1 MLQLPLL
8 LCVLEAQPITR
19 ATRDRAENVMRDAF
33 DGTPAPSR
41 ASDNDGNTTDLNA
54 TRNEVDAASC
64 NGLVKLLVETL
75 PRVPP
80 CRFFMV
86 PLDGGGAAFSN
97 LALGETLRV
106 DPPLP
111 PPMVTRLDG
120 LLGPK
125 VVDPGSG
132 TLSDRIVRLA
142 PPAPFQT
149 VLVSSDWMRV
159 ARGAEA
165 TAGAG
170 NVFTTDM
177 AVLHVTQIR
186 RGNAAAQYTAAA
198 PSGGGADDAAVVVV
212 RSAAQWRERRWRALD
227 GAFSGL
233 RPRLAP
239 AGTSV
244 GNGGGLRTGLHDGP
258 VALTEPPTVLGV
270 AFVARGR
277 SPLSRSC
284 LLPHLSLVSN
294 VALTQSSLATLRQ
307 ILESLLNCSG
317 SRVRCTR
324 RPQPATAPALGGFAC
339 PSARFWMVLR
349 NHLSLPSPTPGWKPK
364 CGCQAPS
371 RATLQPLTRTRTS
384 AIFFRWF
391 LGPGARSTRRLGNR
405 CHRVGPSGSS
415 DCSAPSRCWAR
426 RGTALIRCR
435 WYLART
441 ARSNWCL
448 PAKFTCIW
456 SIGSVWV
463 ARKQGT
469 AAVVRKDG
477 PCNGKTPLS
486 RVRIKHCT
494 NPPPPP
500 IFGRNSTV
508 TFVRKGNLV

>member
-270 AFVARGR
+270 TRDVGLRRARSESSQPIVPAAASVVGVER
-277 SPLSRSC
+277 RADTVV
-284 LLPHLSLVSN
+284 VSN
-294 VALTQSSLATLRQ
+294 PTPDPRKPIKLLGLAGPLHATPSAGDGSGPWRFRLPVRALLDGSAEPSVVTVAHAW
-307 ILESLLNCSG
+307 LEAQMRLSGAEPSDVAAADAYTYQRDIFPLVFGPRRAEHAASGQPLPSRWTERLERLQRAISLLGASG
-317 SRVRCTR
+317 DGAD
-324 RPQPATAPALGGFAC
+324 PLQ
-339 PSARFWMVLR
+339 MV
-349 NHLSLPSPTPGWKPK
+349 PGPD
-364 CGCQAPS
+364 G
-371 RATLQPLTRTRTS
+371 TLELVP
-384 AIFFRWF
+384 
-391 LGPGARSTRRLGNR
+391 
-405 CHRVGPSGSS
+405 
-415 DCSAPSRCWAR
+415 
-426 RGTALIRCR
+426 
-435 WYLART
+435 
-441 ARSNWCL
+441 
-448 PAKFTCIW
+448 
-456 SIGSVWV
+456 
-463 ARKQGT
+463 
-469 AAVVRKDG
+469 
-477 PCNGKTPLS
+477 PC
-486 RVRIKHCT
+486 
-494 NPPPPP
+494 
-500 IFGRNSTV
+500 
-508 TFVRKGNLV
+508 